1 MYGQQAGF
9 SNSSAQLFFCVRKSD
24 KTGSWTEAVEDLV
37 HAGKVDQAI
46 SFLES
51 IVSNLENEL
60 EKELGSENSGKSAF
74 SIADQL
80 YVALQDL
87 SKLYSVAGFLSKPIK
102 LSLVHSKSNTK
113 KSKSNFRGFHMEN
126 ESDEIAHARVS
137 QVEATTSDGN
147 AEHGNDENSSKSHND
162 GVPQDSGED
171 DDWEAIADRDPD
183 ELLSPQCLPEVS
195 KLSLEDSKAQGTK
208 RRGRGTFQ
216 YKKRG
221 LYSDNQSDEEPVL
234 DESENDSASDAEDS
248 EKGNLIY
255 GTRHVLVLADFPP
268 STRTTDLEK
277 LLENFKDRF
286 WIRWVNDSTALAVFR
301 TPSDALEASNSIQL
315 PFTVRVLNEDDE
327 ILSSIRSKDLEP
339 PRQRPPT
346 SVITARR
353 MILQSAG
360 IRLSSTSD
368 SSEQRKLEEARKNR
382 IVSRQKMRNDAWGDD
397 SD

>member
-1 MYGQQAGF
+1 MDGSGGAT
-9 SNSSAQLFFCVRKSD
+9 
-24 KTGSWTEAVEDLV
+24 TGNWTEAVEDLV

-46 SFLES
+46 SLLES

-60 EKELGSENSGKSAF
+60 EKVLGSENSGKSAF

-87 SKLYSVAGFLSKPIK
+87 SKLYSVAGFSIK
-102 LSLVHSKSNTK
+102 ADQTISRALQIKHK
-113 KSKSNFRGFHMEN
+113 KEGFHMEN
-126 ESDEIAHARVS
+126 ESDETAQARVS
-137 QVEATTSDGN
+137 QIEATTSDGN
-147 AEHGNDENSSKSHND
+147 AEHVISQELIVTFFVAKGNDENSLKSHND
-162 GVPQDSGED
+162 GVPQYSGED

-208 RRGRGTFQ
+208 RRGRGKFQ

-234 DESENDSASDAEDS
+234 DDSENDSASDAEDS

-255 GTRHVLVLADFPP
+255 GTRHVLVLSDFPP

-327 ILSSIRSKDLEP
+327 IVSSIRSKDLEP

-368 SSEQRKLEEARKNR
+368 SSEQRKLDEARKNR

-397 SD
+397 SG

>member
-1 MYGQQAGF
+1 MDGSGGAT
-9 SNSSAQLFFCVRKSD
+9 
-24 KTGSWTEAVEDLV
+24 TGSWTEAVEDLV
-37 HAGKVDQAI
+37 HTGKVDQAI

-87 SKLYSVAGFLSKPIK
+87 SKLYSVAGFSIK
-102 LSLVHSKSNTK
+102 ADQTISRALQIKHK
-113 KSKSNFRGFHMEN
+113 KEGFHMEN

-137 QVEATTSDGN
+137 QIEATTSDGN